1 MQISIKEN
9 REIRHRPEDDL
20 TQEEA
25 NELLKNSAFA
35 RQTSK
40 ESNIPITL
48 PEIKTKRKPLINLK
62 NVSTLLIFIHDT
74 FFLNSKHQ

>member
-9 REIRHRPEDDL
+9 KEITHRPDDDL

-25 NELLKNSAFA
+25 NELLKNSRFT

-40 ESNIPITL
+40 ENNIPIAL
-48 PEIKTKRKPLINLK
+48 PETKTKPKPLIN
-62 NVSTLLIFIHDT
+62 N
-74 FFLNSKHQ
+74 

>member
-9 REIRHRPEDDL
+9 KEITHRPDDDL

-25 NELLKNSAFA
+25 NELLKNSRFA

-40 ESNIPITL
+40 ENNIPIALRET
-48 PEIKTKRKPLINLK
+48 KTKPKPLIN
-62 NVSTLLIFIHDT
+62 N
-74 FFLNSKHQ
+74 